1 MSSTDTELKTRQVI
15 GDALWNNNPA
25 LVQLLGLCPLLGVSN
40 NVVNAMGLGLATI
53 AVLGMSNLSVS
64 LMRTHIADT
73 IRLPAFMMIIAT
85 FTTCIELLMQ
95 AFTFELYALLG
106 IFIPI
111 IVTNC
116 AILGRAEGF
125 ARRHGVWL
133 STVDGLA
140 TGIGFAAVL
149 LILGALR
156 EILGTGA
163 LFADMHLL
171 FGAQAINW
179 VIVLA
184 QDYRPVL
191 VAILPPGAFICSGLL
206 IALHVHINDRIKH
219 YQGMRLPKIAAG
231 SKRVRV
237 TDNIAIS

>member
-1 MSSTDTELKTRQVI
+1 MSPESKQVAV
-15 GDALWNNNPA
+15 DAIWRNNPA

-40 NVVNAMGLGLATI
+40 NVVNAMGLGLATVV
-53 AVLGMSNLSVS
+53 VLSLSSLSVS
-64 LMRTHIADT
+64 LLRRYISNS

-95 AFTFELYALLG
+95 AFTYELYVLLG

-133 STVDGLA
+133 ATWDGA
-140 TGIGFAAVL
+140 TNALGFALA
-149 LILGALR
+149 LIALGALR
-156 EILGTGA
+156 ELLGSGA

-171 FGAQAINW
+171 FGAQAAGW
-179 VIVLA
+179 EMVLFR
-184 QDYRPVL
+184 DYPPVL
-191 VAILPPGAFICSGLL
+191 VAILPPGAFICTGLL
-206 IALHVHINDRIKH
+206 IAAHTYSNDHLEQRKKRNQ
-219 YQGMRLPKIAAG
+219 YKIAAG

-237 TDNIAIS
+237 TDNAGLI